1 MAQSMNLKPFYVAL
15 GVIAVGGAAA
25 IWMARSSGSA
35 SEVDVEPLPVGA
47 TSFQGHVLGSDTA
60 KVEIVEYADFECGA
74 CAHFAILTLPDIKQR
89 LVATGRVRLRFRDFP
104 LPNHSKSPAAHMAA
118 ACAGEQGRFW
128 EMKDQLFFGQQSWA
142 RDRRPGRRFEKYAET
157 IGLDMDQYEACVD
170 ADRYAAQ
177 IAAGREEGVA
187 VGVNST
193 PSFLIGGLLVV
204 GSISYDSVVALVRR
218 AEGAASR

>member
-1 MAQSMNLKPFYVAL
+1 
-15 GVIAVGGAAA
+15 
-25 IWMARSSGSA
+25 
-35 SEVDVEPLPVGA
+35 
-47 TSFQGHVLGSDTA
+47 
-60 KVEIVEYADFECGA
+60 
-74 CAHFAILTLPDIKQR
+74 
-89 LVATGRVRLRFRDFP
+89 
-104 LPNHSKSPAAHMAA
+104 MAA